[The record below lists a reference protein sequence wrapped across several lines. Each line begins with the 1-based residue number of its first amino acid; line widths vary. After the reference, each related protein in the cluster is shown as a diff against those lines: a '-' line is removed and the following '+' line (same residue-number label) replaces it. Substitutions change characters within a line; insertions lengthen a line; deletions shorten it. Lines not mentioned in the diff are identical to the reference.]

1 MVWSLH
7 MYTVPAILAAPIP
20 FSGVPLSALLKCRHV
35 ASLAAILVLAGSAGA
50 QTPAFRYPSPE
61 VGSLA
66 PDFTLPAATRYGILR
81 DSIKLSNYRGK
92 TVVLAFFFKART
104 KG

>member
-1 MVWSLH
+1 MAVML
-7 MYTVPAILAAPIP
+7 
-20 FSGVPLSALLKCRHV
+20 
-35 ASLAAILVLAGSAGA
+35 SLAGLAGA
-50 QTPAFRYPSPE
+50 QKPAPAYPSPE
-61 VGSLA
+61 VGTLA

>member
-1 MVWSLH
+1 MSH
-7 MYTVPAILAAPIP
+7 SM
-20 FSGVPLSALLKCRHV
+20 KRRHV
-35 ASLAAILVLAGSAGA
+35 ATLVAMLALAGSAGA
-50 QTPAFRYPSPE
+50 QSPAPTHSSPE
-61 VGSLA
+61 VGTLA

>member
-1 MVWSLH
+1 MSKL
-7 MYTVPAILAAPIP
+7 INR
-20 FSGVPLSALLKCRHV
+20 RHV
-35 ASLAAILVLAGSAGA
+35 AGMAALLALAGSAAA
-50 QTPAFRYPSPE
+50 QAPAAAHPSPE
-61 VGSLA
+61 VGTLA